1 MQFPTR
7 IVILASLFCIIRGDP
22 SASPS
27 LQPTATPSDIPTVSC
42 LANFTPCSNHIECC
56 SNMCLEGK
64 CTPERKIPRSF
75 NGAGKQKAAYVRG
88 GGVRG
93 RGGLRG
99 L

>member
-1 MQFPTR
+1 
-7 IVILASLFCIIRGDP
+7 
-22 SASPS
+22 
-27 LQPTATPSDIPTVSC
+27 
-42 LANFTPCSNHIECC
+42 
-56 SNMCLEGK
+56 MCLEGK

-93 RGGLRG
+93 GGVRGRGGLRG